1 MGFFL
6 LRGLQMVIDS
16 EISKYETLSDD
27 NIQILLCGASL
38 SFGFINPNDPLTID
52 LNEEYKPLYIDQP
65 CLLVQGFLLGL
76 YEYQQLV
83 V

>member
-1 MGFFL
+1 
-6 LRGLQMVIDS
+6 MVIDS

-38 SFGFINPNDPLTID
+38 GFGFIKPNDPLTID

-65 CLLVQGFLLGL
+65 C
-76 YEYQQLV
+76 
-83 V
+83 